1 VTRLAPCESS
11 SVLAGAL
18 RWVQASIGFSRGI
31 KALGTW
37 LSPGSVIAQRTI
49 PLGGPRYALRKD
61 AGVMVT
67 SDPS

>member
-1 VTRLAPCESS
+1 MTRLGPGESS

-18 RWVQASIGFSRGI
+18 CRAQASISLLRGI

-37 LSPGSVIAQRTI
+37 LLRECYSPLHNTLGRTEV
-49 PLGGPRYALRKD
+49 RAFCKD
-61 AGVMVT
+61 AGVMVI